1 MYIEDTWNPI
11 DSTIMHKGQE
21 DGADPGTQ
29 LSCNTKTMILRTS
42 VPTSQWPTFSEGK
55 KTTAWGVK
63 VKSTGFHVSQHN
75 FITSF
80 IFCSYSS
87 FESKCLCLGN
97 HFLVTGCFLG
107 KIWSFKWES
116 LWKGSPF
123 LSLCEEAEAHRDSK
137 HCMRQLPLAQP
148 LSLPTPGPPPF
159 APHTTP
165 SWAAAHLPC

>member
-1 MYIEDTWNPI
+1 M
-11 DSTIMHKGQE
+11 GQIQE
-21 DGADPGTQ
+21 PSCPVIPRLWYWEHLSLPASDPHS
-29 LSCNTKTMILRTS
+29 L
-42 VPTSQWPTFSEGK
+42 
-55 KTTAWGVK
+55 K
-63 VKSTGFHVSQHN
+63 VERALYEKSKSRALDFMSQHN

-80 IFCSYSS
+80 SFCSYSS